1 MATRIAT
8 VIGNGESRVGFDINT
23 LKTIGMTVGCNAVH
37 RDMQPDYLVCADKK
51 MVHEVLQD
59 KDNKVPY
66 PLYTR
71 PMWLDSFRQHQF
83 LAVPDLPYKGKE
95 RIDDPFHW
103 GTGQFATLV
112 ALKNSWRGWLGRK
125 AETVF
130 LLGFDLYGVGEGQK
144 LHNNVY
150 KDTNNYWST
159 SRHAVPHH
167 YWVYQMSRIFEHFP
181 NTTFF
186 QVNSDGWIIPDEWSQ
201 WSNFEYITID
211 EFAKFIEDYQQ
222 QAIVKQKEAIINDL
236 KRRI

>member
-8 VIGNGESRVGFDINT
+8 VIGNGESRADFNITT

-51 MVHEVLQD
+51 MVVEVLKD
-59 KDNKVPY
+59 KDNKVPC

-71 PMWLDSFRQHQF
+71 PMWLDSFKTHHF
-83 LAVPDLPYKGKE
+83 LPMPDIPYKGNE

-112 ALKNSWRGWLGRK
+112 ALKNSWRGWLGQK
-125 AETVF
+125 PQTVF
-130 LLGFDLYGVGEGQK
+130 LLGFDLYGVGEAQK
-144 LHNNVY
+144 LHNNIY
-150 KDTNNYWST
+150 KDTDNYWST

-167 YWVYQMSRIFEHFP
+167 YWVYQMSKIFEHFP
-181 NTTFF
+181 ATTFF
-186 QVNSDGWIIPDEWSQ
+186 QVNTDGWVVPGEWSQ
-201 WSNFEYITID
+201 WPNFDFITID
-211 EFAKFIEDYQQ
+211 EFATFIEDYQQ
-222 QAIVKQKEAIINDL
+222 QKIMQQKEAIINDL

>member
-8 VIGNGESRVGFDINT
+8 VIGNGESRADFDINT

-37 RDMQPDYLVCADKK
+37 RDMNPDYLVCADKK
-51 MVHEVLQD
+51 MVVEVLQS
-59 KDNKVPY
+59 KTNKVPY

-83 LAVPDLPYKGKE
+83 LAVPDLPYEGKE

-125 AETVF
+125 AQTVF
-130 LLGFDLYGVGEGQK
+130 LLGFDLYGVGEGHK
-144 LHNNVY
+144 LHNNIY
-150 KDTNNYWST
+150 KDTDNYWST
-159 SRHAVPHH
+159 TRHAVPHH
-167 YWVYQMSRIFEHFP
+167 YWVYQMAKIFEHFP
-181 NTTFF
+181 DTTFF
-186 QVNSDGWIIPDEWSQ
+186 QVNVDGWTIPDEWSQ
-201 WSNFEYITID
+201 WPNFEFITID
-211 EFAKFIEDYQQ
+211 EFAEFVENYQQ
-222 QAIVKQKEAIINDL
+222 QQIMNQKEAIINDL